1 MNSKLRQYILKAGR
15 VILPGLLFASGAAY
29 SGTECTGKVTTVE
42 IALNGNVN
50 ASIKDSGSGTNFH
63 SVALCRITEDLEG
76 GFKQE
81 SCKAAFSLLTTAHAT
96 GKSVTLWFSEDK
108 FSSCSQS
115 WGEIWSQGF
124 YHLRLKES

>member
-1 MNSKLRQYILKAGR
+1 MLL
-15 VILPGLLFASGAAY
+15 GLIFASGSAY

-50 ASIKDSGSGTNFH
+50 ASIIDSGSGTNFH
-63 SVALCRITEDLEG
+63 SVALCRITENLEG

-96 GKSVTLWFSEDK
+96 GKSVTLWFNEDK

-124 YHLRLKES
+124 YHLRLKGS